1 MMNFKKTCPQL
12 LASICLAQSG
22 RARPPVLRNSCPR
35 PNSALDTSYNAKG
48 RDIGNV
54 IVQHR
59 VGGKLVD
66 AAHDLTFAF
75 VFHAFIQ
82 GGALYK

>member
-1 MMNFKKTCPQL
+1 MNFKKTCPQL

-22 RARPPVLRNSCPR
+22 RARPPVLRNSCTR
-35 PNSALDTSYNAKG
+35 SNSALDTSDIAKG

-54 IVQHR
+54 IVQRR

-66 AAHDLTFAF
+66 DVHDLTFAF
-75 VFHAFIQ
+75 VFYAFIQ
-82 GGALYK
+82 SGTLYK